1 MLTNLSRCFGCFST
15 PVVHANRDASSA
27 QKPDPVLPKKKQP
40 TLDDSPPIT
49 FLSTENTR
57 KVGNRFFKNKNF
69 HDALDYYQQSL
80 VLAESECSDK
90 EKLLALNN
98 LIITQIKQDPKSPNL
113 SQFYKQLYTHFN
125 QLRHTRPELF
135 TEYRQKSTYRLFQA
149 AQHMSQRQIADI
161 VQSTIDSHDLTQFSQ
176 PRARVGLRNHKV
188 FGLGLK
194 SLAPIEAEQV
204 VAVYAGEQWSEDCKK
219 TLSDGGSMYFPNL
232 IQDSHLSPSLNGRYT
247 VGSRVPGAPW
257 LAGALVNDGTLQD
270 NVLER
275 YQAFKA
281 NPTPQTLIAFKTIYN
296 KNLDRN
302 NCKIMY
308 DDAAPNLGVHIKSTQ
323 PILKGQPLSV
333 AYGADYWISKAS
345 FEFRAKGDFQTH
357 MTVDGLIRNQTQTP
371 KSFNLSK
378 FKHNVGRVFI
388 TKNIAPLL
396 DDFVTTIPSIMDR
409 FLSASIINPSL
420 DYTVDIVYNH
430 QLSNW
435 KEILK
440 SQCEGF
446 TFIDALERQ
455 AKDEFDLKNML
466 PPGFS
471 EILGGNEA
479 EFGALMSGFG
489 FGEQQLKELFFKACL
504 FIVAVR
510 QFDQV
515 DQFPSPVVM
524 RLKDAGLFSIS
535 VIDSDNKIV
544 YPIRY
549 CL

>member
-1 MLTNLSRCFGCFST
+1 M
-15 PVVHANRDASSA
+15 
-27 QKPDPVLPKKKQP
+27 
-40 TLDDSPPIT
+40 
-49 FLSTENTR
+49 
-57 KVGNRFFKNKNF
+57 
-69 HDALDYYQQSL
+69 
-80 VLAESECSDK
+80 
-90 EKLLALNN
+90 
-98 LIITQIKQDPKSPNL
+98 
-113 SQFYKQLYTHFN
+113 
-125 QLRHTRPELF
+125 
-135 TEYRQKSTYRLFQA
+135 
-149 AQHMSQRQIADI
+149 
-161 VQSTIDSHDLTQFSQ
+161 
-176 PRARVGLRNHKV
+176 
-188 FGLGLK
+188 
-194 SLAPIEAEQV
+194 
-204 VAVYAGEQWSEDCKK
+204 
-219 TLSDGGSMYFPNL
+219 
-232 IQDSHLSPSLNGRYT
+232 
-247 VGSRVPGAPW
+247 
-257 LAGALVNDGTLQD
+257 NDGTLQD